1 MFQIKNKDNIMG
13 DKPDPDAAGKVME
26 GGKRQAESELSATD
40 RETRKKTKV
49 EYNDTKAGVKEGDG
63 SDDDI
68 KEIPMTKVSDSKDD
82 LMGLPVE
89 PTGLEGAAFQS
100 RVPNDKMTQVEA
112 ACFPDLVTPLASQ
125 KLYIQLRNRIL
136 QLWLENPRQQLV
148 ASDCLGRLSPPWDSD
163 KQLGKCARK

>member
-1 MFQIKNKDNIMG
+1 MS
-13 DKPDPDAAGKVME
+13 DKPEPEAAKTLE
-26 GGKRQAESELSATD
+26 GSKRQAEAELTASD

-49 EYNDTKAGVKEGDG
+49 DYSDTTKPPVKTEDG

-68 KEIPMTKVSDSKDD
+68 KEIPLTKINPNGDAKDD
-82 LMGLPVE
+82 LLGLPVE

-148 ASDCLGRLSPPWDSD
+148 ASDCIGRLQPPWDSD
-163 KQLGKCARK
+163 KQLGINIVTHHNTH